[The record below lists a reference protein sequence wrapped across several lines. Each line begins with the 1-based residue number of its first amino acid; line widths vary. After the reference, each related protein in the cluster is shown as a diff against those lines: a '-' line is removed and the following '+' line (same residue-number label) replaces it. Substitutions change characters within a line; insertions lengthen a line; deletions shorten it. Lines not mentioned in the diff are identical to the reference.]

1 MDTEYKLET
10 LGAAAQFDLCG
21 ACLNPKNDPKAHRQ
35 KGHMDRWV
43 YPAAMPDGKTILLFK
58 VLMAN
63 RCENNC
69 LYCVARKGNDQP
81 IISFEPEELARIFME
96 MLVKQ
101 LVQGLFL
108 SSAILKG
115 AQRMMDKMLATV
127 ELLRF
132 RFRFPGYIHLKV
144 LPGSRIDQIER
155 AVQLATRV
163 SVNLE
168 APTPERLSRIAPDK
182 KYAQDLF
189 KQIVVMHRLIDRFNM
204 NKKGIPPRGQTTQ
217 FVVGA
222 AGESDAEILSITKE
236 LYDELDLSRVFYS
249 AFQPAQGTPLDGQR
263 ATPLL
268 REHRLYQ
275 TDFLFR
281 RYGFK
286 LDEIGLTKDGNLPLA
301 KDPKTIWADAHPE
314 FFPLEINTAAPEA
327 LLRIPGLG
335 PKTIRKLVRI
345 RKTHKLRTI
354 EELSTLGMRTKIAS
368 GYFLLNGRMV
378 GTLDKQR
385 EIWLPKEVSFGGF
398 NSPKLPF
405 FNKKT

>member
-1 MDTEYKLET
+1 MNTERKLET
-10 LGAAAQFDLCG
+10 LGTAAQFDLCG

-81 IISFEPEELARIFME
+81 VLSFEPEELARLFIE
-96 MLVKQ
+96 MLVKR
-101 LVQGLFL
+101 LVEGLFL
-108 SSAILKG
+108 SSAILG
-115 AQRMMDKMLATV
+115 NAQRMMDKMLATV

-132 RFRFPGYIHLKV
+132 RYRFPGYVHLKV
-144 LPGSRIDQIER
+144 LPGSRMDQIER

-168 APTPERLSRIAPDK
+168 APSPERLSLIAPDK
-182 KYAQDLF
+182 RYAEDLF
-189 KQIVVMHRLIDRFNM
+189 KQILVMHKLITKFNEGI
-204 NKKGIPPRGQTTQ
+204 KGIPPRGQTTQ
-217 FVVGA
+217 FIVGA
-222 AGESDAEILSITKE
+222 AGESDAEILGITNT
-236 LYDELDLSRVFYS
+236 LYGKLNLSRVFFS
-249 AFQPAQGTPLDGQR
+249 AFQPAEGTPFDSR
-263 ATPLL
+263 KPTPLL

-286 LDEIGLTKDGNLPLA
+286 PEEVGLTQEGNLPLS

-314 FFPLEINTAAPEA
+314 FFPLEINTAPEHA
-327 LLRIPGLG
+327 LLRVPGLG
-335 PKTIRKLVRI
+335 PKTIRKVLKI
-345 RKTHKLRTI
+345 RRYHKFRSI
-354 EELSTLGMRTKIAS
+354 EELANLGMRTRISS
-368 GYFLLNGRMV
+368 GYLLLNGRLASSRY
-378 GTLDKQR
+378 TQK
-385 EIWLPKEVSFGGF
+385 EIWQPEKIVFGKITEAPLP
-398 NSPKLPF
+398 NLP
-405 FNKKT
+405 